1 MAAASE
7 PPVRAPMTTEG
18 PNWFRRVLSRLA
30 RRATEPHDAEAA
42 KELFQTRYHAL
53 RLLLAANTKA
63 LELMA
68 AMERAAAHGTTFG
81 MPFVHSHCTA
91 VGVSVFQMVRHLDT
105 LAPGKYAALFDRLQK
120 IQRQIDLE
128 LTTHPFSSDG
138 PIIVPL
144 TEINRSFIDVAGAKM
159 ANLGEVADVVGM
171 SVPSGFVITTAA
183 YERLIA
189 ANDLQPEIDRLLLA
203 HQADRLDELFALS
216 SELQALIL
224 SAEVPDDIAETID
237 AAAGEIAQ
245 STTATSFALRSS
257 ALGEDSADA
266 SFAGQYQSLL
276 NVRRAH
282 LVDSYLEVVASKYTP
297 QAMHYRLQRGLRD
310 DDVKMSVGC
319 LEMIDARSGGV
330 VYTGNPG
337 DRDDDNIYISSAWG
351 LPKAIVDGRFASD
364 LLVVERT
371 NPSQISK
378 KTIGNKEQRF
388 VLDSVEGVERAEVP
402 QNLRQEPSLND
413 KEATRIADLALRL
426 ERHFGA
432 PVDVEWAISKGGQLM
447 ILQCRPLAQSL
458 ALDRQPLP
466 DGTPPPVVEGG
477 VCASPGAA
485 AGIVHRVSRDSDAL
499 TCPDGAVLVLEQPLP
514 RWAAL
519 LGRVAA
525 VVAEEGGIAGHLAT
539 VARELAVPAV
549 LGTGCLD
556 VLVDGREVTV
566 DASGG
571 AVYPGRIEALLVG
584 REELPA
590 PRAETPVLR
599 TLRDALRHIVPLNLL
614 DPDGVDFTPSACR
627 TLHDITR
634 FCHEQ
639 AVREIFAFGT
649 ETEFP
654 EFASKQLHYN
664 VPMQWWVL
672 DLGGGFKQPV
682 SGKYVHLE
690 DIACKPMLAL
700 WDGLVAVP
708 WDGPPATSGRGLASI
723 LFEATANPALATPFR
738 KPYADRNYFIISE
751 HFINLQSRFGF
762 HFTNVEALA
771 GSRPEENYLSFS
783 FKGGAANIERR
794 VARARF
800 IGDLLAEQNF
810 EIQVKEDV
818 VVARRTGL
826 ERAKVEQGLGV
837 VGYLLMHTRQLDMVM
852 SHPATVERYLT
863 KMRTDIQT
871 LRADESSS

>member
-1 MAAASE
+1 LD
-7 PPVRAPMTTEG
+7 P
-18 PNWFRRVLSRLA
+18 
-30 RRATEPHDAEAA
+30 EAA
-42 KELFQTRYHAL
+42 RGVFQTRYHAL

-68 AMERAAAHGTTFG
+68 AMERAARGRMTIG
-81 MPFVHSHCTA
+81 MSFVRSHCTA
-91 VGVSVFQMVRHLDT
+91 IGVSVFQMVRHLDT
-105 LAPGKYAALFDRLQK
+105 LAPDKYTLLFDRLGD
-120 IQRQIDLE
+120 IQGSIDRDIG
-128 LTTHPFSSDG
+128 THPQSTEAPLVLPLDG
-138 PIIVPL
+138 VDQ
-144 TEINRSFIDVAGAKM
+144 NHNDVAGPKM
-159 ANLGEVADVVGM
+159 ANLGEVANVVGM

-189 ANDLQPEIDRLLLA
+189 ANDLQTEIDRLLLA
-203 HQADRLDELFALS
+203 HEAERLDELFALS
-216 SELQALIL
+216 SELQGLIL
-224 SAEVPDDIAETID
+224 SAEVPEDIAAAID
-237 AAAGEIAQ
+237 VAVEKIWKPDAG
-245 STTATSFALRSS
+245 TAFALRSS

-276 NVRRAH
+276 NVRREH
-282 LVDSYLEVVASKYTP
+282 LIDSYLEVVASKYTP
-297 QAMHYRLQRGLRD
+297 QAMQYRLGRGLRD
-310 DDVKMSVGC
+310 NDVTMSVGC
-319 LEMIDARSGGV
+319 LEMVDARSGGV
-330 VYTGNPG
+330 VYTGNPA
-337 DRDDDNIYISSAWG
+337 DRDDHNIYISSAWG

-364 LLVVERT
+364 LLVLERT
-371 NPSQISK
+371 KTLRISK
-378 KTIGNKEQRF
+378 HQIGNKEKQF
-388 VLDSVEGVERAEVP
+388 VLDSVEGVERVEVP
-402 QNLRQEPSLND
+402 QNLRQKPSLSD
-413 KEATRIADLALRL
+413 EEATRIANLALRL
-426 ERHFGA
+426 ETHFGA
-432 PVDVEWAISKGGQLM
+432 PVDVEWAITGGGVVM
-447 ILQCRPLAQSL
+447 VLQCRPLAQSVAVDL
-458 ALDRQPLP
+458 
-466 DGTPPPVVEGG
+466 GSPPPGAPPPLVTGG
-477 VCASPGAA
+477 VNASPGAA
-485 AGIVHRVSRDSDAL
+485 AGPVHRVRRDSDAL
-499 TCPDGAVLVLEQPLP
+499 SCPDGAVLVLEQPLP

-519 LGRVAA
+519 LGRAAA
-525 VVAEEGGIAGHLAT
+525 VVSEEGGIAGHLAT
-539 VARELAVPAV
+539 VARELGLPAV
-549 LGTGCLD
+549 LGAGCLD
-556 VLVDGREVTV
+556 ALVDGREVTV
-566 DASGG
+566 DATGG
-571 AVYPGRIEALLVG
+571 AVYPGRIESLLVSPEG
-584 REELPA
+584 PSTPL
-590 PRAETPVLR
+590 AETPVLR

-614 DPDGVDFTPSACR
+614 DPDGIDFTPSACR

-654 EFASKQLHYN
+654 EFASKQLHHN

-682 SGKYVHLE
+682 SGRYVHLE

-723 LFEATANPALATPFR
+723 LFEATANPALATPFK

-783 FKGGAANIERR
+783 FKGGAADVERR

-810 EIQVKEDV
+810 DIQVKEDV

-852 SHPATVERYLT
+852 NEPAAVEYHRT
-863 KMRTDIQT
+863 KMRTDIQG
-871 LRADESSS
+871 LRASESTS